1 MDLDIQ
7 KEDAMNEAAC
17 AQCGIPWPDDELLQR
32 EDNGE
37 LICPACSGLLDDEE
51 VSCQYDE
58 SG

>member
-1 MDLDIQ
+1 
-7 KEDAMNEAAC
+7 MNEAAC

-37 LICPACSGLLDDEE
+37 LICPACSGLLDDKE